1 MDDFLKFLAESASS
15 HKNLCPRQVLG
26 VRMGRYAAQLLGFD
40 PLQVKKRLLVIVETD
55 GCFATGLS
63 TATGCTIGS
72 RNLRIEDYGKAAATF
87 TDTQMRRS
95 VRLAPAAGARTLAG
109 DYAPDMPDRWQ
120 AMLEGYQRM
129 PDELLFSWQP
139 VELCTTIEAV
149 FSQPGIRTTC
159 ETCGEEILNEREVVR
174 EGKTLCRSC
183 AGFSYYAPLAAGDQ
197 PLVDM
202 QPPDRAVLRF
212 GDASAMLGMA
222 ISTGSLNR
230 AG

>member
-1 MDDFLKFLAESASS
+1 MDDLLKFLAESASS

-95 VRLAPAAGARTLAG
+95 VRIAPAAVARTLAG
-109 DYAPDMPDRWQ
+109 EYAPDVPDRWQ
-120 AMLEGYQRM
+120 AMLEGYQRI
-129 PDELLFSWQP
+129 PDKLLFSWQP
-139 VELCTTIEAV
+139 VELCTTIEAI
-149 FSQPGIRTTC
+149 FSSPGIRTAC
-159 ETCGEEILNEREVVR
+159 DICGEEILNEREVVR
-174 EGKTLCRSC
+174 EGKVLCRSC

-197 PLVDM
+197 LLVEVHPSDGT
-202 QPPDRAVLRF
+202 PR
-212 GDASAMLGMA
+212 GSAAPRLW
-222 ISTGSLNR
+222 
-230 AG
+230 